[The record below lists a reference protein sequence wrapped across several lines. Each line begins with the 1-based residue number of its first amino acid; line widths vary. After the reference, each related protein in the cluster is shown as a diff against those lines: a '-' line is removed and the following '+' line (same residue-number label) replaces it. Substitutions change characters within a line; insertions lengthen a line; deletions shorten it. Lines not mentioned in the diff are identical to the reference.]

1 MTTPRFKKS
10 SDQSLPRH
18 GFLLLSL
25 VFACLAIVQGA
36 QAQRGDDD
44 TRTFA
49 IRFETPVLNCA
60 PEKVMVSGRVR
71 VKFVFNRSD
80 VEPQFPIQLQYVRGS
95 GGLTERNYNP
105 DRTDLR
111 PLDLQVIRPAHTGH
125 GTFKI
130 RFIMAGLPNPMG
142 TADPNPQQRFDFG
155 VEYSVEYEYVTS
167 ARAGRLTDRELRVSG
182 PRIFCPY

>member
-25 VFACLAIVQGA
+25 VFACLAILQSA

-44 TRTFA
+44 TRTFV

-60 PEKVMVSGRVR
+60 PENVKVAGRVR
-71 VKFVFNRSD
+71 LKFKFNRSD
-80 VEPQFPIQLQYVRGS
+80 VVPDQIQLQEVRGK
-95 GGLTERNYNP
+95 GGIIKRTYNP
-105 DRTDLR
+105 DRTDLMA
-111 PLDLQVIRPAHTGH
+111 LNLQVTRPGHIGH

-130 RFIMAGLPNPMG
+130 RFIMSGNPNPMG
-142 TADPNPQQRFDFG
+142 TADPNPQQRFFFG
-155 VEYSVEYEYVTS
+155 VEYSVEYEYTTS
-167 ARAGRLTDRELRVSG
+167 AHAGRLTDRPLNVSG
-182 PRIFCPY
+182 PRTFCY